1 MQYIH
6 LFKVRDFIH
15 IADNNVI
22 LYEIHHDIINIE
34 IACEDEHLNIDQR
47 YVNVYLRIKFSTQH
61 ALHSENARFESR
73 AID

>member
-1 MQYIH
+1 MQYVQ

-34 IACEDEHLNIDQR
+34 IACVAEHLSIAQ
-47 YVNVYLRIKFSTQH
+47 
-61 ALHSENARFESR
+61 
-73 AID
+73 

>member
-1 MQYIH
+1 MQYIQ

-22 LYEIHHDIINIE
+22 LYELHHDIINIE
-34 IACEDEHLNIDQR
+34 IACVAEHLNIAQR

-73 AID
+73 AIN

>member
-34 IACEDEHLNIDQR
+34 IACVDEHLNIDQR

>member
-1 MQYIH
+1 MQYIQ

-22 LYEIHHDIINIE
+22 LYELHHDINIE
-34 IACEDEHLNIDQR
+34 IACVAEHLNIAQR
-47 YVNVYLRIKFSTQH
+47 YVNVHLRTKFSTQH

-73 AID
+73 AIN